1 MLLCFYQSR
10 FFLVKIFGLFGGTSY
25 STTISK
31 PEEFI
36 RQDASKVRIDFS
48 PRRPPPPSETGKT
61 PIFLNYDNWPFLR
74 STKFW

>member
-48 PRRPPPPSETGKT
+48 PRRPPPLLKLEKPQ
-61 PIFLNYDNWPFLR
+61 FF
-74 STKFW
+74 